1 MSTPDPTP
9 IPLWSNDAECAVIS
23 TIVNNGAAA
32 LDLAIDL
39 VQEDWFFVPANK
51 AAFQTLKE
59 MGARRQPIDL
69 VTFTEALRQAGHL
82 DKLDG
87 GPGYVATEWSR
98 TSGILSTLEH
108 WSEQVRDY
116 WRRREAANLA
126 RELLDQARNFQDSTN
141 DILDAFEKCLLE
153 LRRDTK
159 EVGLV
164 HCAEA
169 IDEALANIEAHY
181 KNKGAVLGLTTGF
194 VDLDRTTDGLHG
206 GQLIIV
212 AARPSMGK
220 SAFAL
225 NIAEHV
231 CTRNNHPVALFT
243 LEMPKVDL
251 MKRLLCSVAN
261 LDLGVTKTGFLNKE
275 QAARLMDV
283 SVELSGAQ
291 LYLDNTPAL
300 NIAAF
305 RSRARRAVH
314 RNGVKLLIVDYLQ
327 LMKGV
332 SKRAS
337 QDRRLEIDE
346 ISSGLKAVA
355 MELNVPVLALAQL
368 NRSAD
373 EASVPKISHLR
384 ESGGIENDA
393 DVVALLHRPERLTK
407 DPDKLADLK
416 GKAFLYIEKNRNGG
430 TGDIELHF
438 DGPRYRFT
446 GVTQKLYSNNQ
457 AERQQKR
464 PAPSSPRYKP
474 NNFNDTDG
482 D

>member
-1 MSTPDPTP
+1 MTPDNAA

-23 TIVNNGAAA
+23 CVVNHGTTA

-39 VQEDWFFVPANK
+39 VHEDWFFVPANK
-51 AAFQTLKE
+51 TAWLTLKE

-69 VTFTEALRQAGHL
+69 TTFTEALQQAGHL
-82 DKLDG
+82 QKLEG
-87 GPGYVATEWSR
+87 GPGYVAAEWAR
-98 TSGILSTLEH
+98 TTGILSTLEH
-108 WSEQVRDY
+108 WTDQVRDY
-116 WRRREAANLA
+116 WRRREAERIG
-126 RELLDQARNFQDSTN
+126 RELTGQARNFQDATN
-141 DILDAFEKCLLE
+141 DILDATEKSLLE

-164 HCAEA
+164 QCADA
-169 IDEALANIEAHY
+169 VNEALASIEAHY
-181 KNKGAVLGLTTGF
+181 KNRGQVLSLTTGF
-194 VDLDRTTDGLHG
+194 VDFDRMTDGLHG

-231 CTRNNHPVALFT
+231 CTQSKLPTALFT

-251 MKRLLCSVAN
+251 MKRLLCSVA
-261 LDLGVTKTGFLNKE
+261 DVSLGVTKTGFMSKND
-275 QAARLMDV
+275 ASRLMDV
-283 SVELSGAQ
+283 SADLSDAP
-291 LYLDNTPAL
+291 LYLDSTPQL
-300 NIAAF
+300 NIASF
-305 RSRARRAVH
+305 RSRARRAVA
-314 RNGVKLLIVDYLQ
+314 RNGVRLLIVDYLQ

-407 DPDKLADLK
+407 DPEKKDKLA
-416 GKAFLYIEKNRNGG
+416 GQAFLYVEKNRNGG
-430 TGDIELHF
+430 TGDIELQF
-438 DGPRYRFT
+438 NGPRYRFT
-446 GVTQKLYSNNQ
+446 GVTQKLFSNNP
-457 AERQQKR
+457 AERQTKR
-464 PAPSSPRYKP
+464 PAPSSPQYKP

>member
-1 MSTPDPTP
+1 MTTDPEQ
-9 IPLWSNDAECAVIS
+9 IPLYSNDAECAVIS
-23 TIVNNGAAA
+23 CVVNNGTAA

-39 VQEDWFFVPANK
+39 VQEAWFNIPAN
-51 AAFQTLKE
+51 AAAWRTLRE

-69 VTFTEALRQAGHL
+69 VTFTEALRQNGEL
-82 DKLDG
+82 QKIEG
-87 GPGYVATEWSR
+87 GPGYVASEWSR
-98 TSGILSTLEH
+98 TTGLLSTLEH
-108 WSEQVRDY
+108 WAEQVRDY
-116 WRRREAANLA
+116 WRRREAVRIG
-126 RELLDQARNFQDSTN
+126 RELMGAARNFQDPTN
-141 DILDAFEKCLLE
+141 DILDATEKSLLE

-159 EVGLV
+159 EIGLV
-164 HCAEA
+164 QCADA
-169 IDEALANIEAHY
+169 VNEALASIEAHY
-181 KNKGAVLGLTTGF
+181 KNRGQVLGLTTGF
-194 VDLDRTTDGLHG
+194 VDFDRMTDGLHG

-231 CTRNNHPVALFT
+231 CTHTKHPVALFT

-251 MKRLLCSVAN
+251 MKRLLCSVADVN
-261 LDLGVTKTGFLNKE
+261 LGVTKTGFMSKTE
-275 QAARLMDV
+275 ASRLMDV
-283 SVELSGAQ
+283 SADLSDAP
-291 LYLDNTPAL
+291 LYLDSTPSL
-300 NIAAF
+300 NIASF
-305 RSRARRAVH
+305 RSRARRAVA
-314 RNGVKLLIVDYLQ
+314 RSGVRLLIVDYLQ

-407 DPDKLADLK
+407 DPEKKDKLA
-416 GKAFLYIEKNRNGG
+416 GQAFLYVEKNRNGG
-430 TGDIELHF
+430 TGDIELQF
-438 DGPRYRFT
+438 NGPRYRFT
-446 GVTQKLYSNNQ
+446 GVTQKLFSNNQ
-457 AERQQKR
+457 AERQTKR
-464 PAPSSPRYKP
+464 PAPSSPQYKP
-474 NNFNDTDG
+474 NNYNDTDG

>member
-1 MSTPDPTP
+1 MNPDPST
-9 IPLWSNDAECAVIS
+9 IPLYSNDAECAVIS
-23 TIVNNGAAA
+23 CVVNNGAAA

-39 VQEDWFFVPANK
+39 VHEEWFNIPVNAT
-51 AAFQTLKE
+51 AWRTLKE

-69 VTFTEALRQAGHL
+69 TTFTDALSQSGEL
-82 DKLDG
+82 QKIEG
-87 GPGYVATEWSR
+87 GPGYVVSEWAR
-98 TSGILSTLEH
+98 TSGLLSTLEH
-108 WSEQVRDY
+108 WTDQVRDY
-116 WRRREAANLA
+116 WRRREAVRIG
-126 RELLDQARNFQDSTN
+126 RELMGQARNFQDATN
-141 DILDAFEKCLLE
+141 DILDGIEKSLLE

-164 HCAEA
+164 QCADA
-169 IDEALANIEAHY
+169 INEALASIEAHY
-181 KNKGAVLGLTTGF
+181 NNKGQVLGLTTGF
-194 VDLDRTTDGLHG
+194 HDFDRMTDGLHG
-206 GQLIIV
+206 GQLIII

-231 CTRNNHPVALFT
+231 CTQSKLPTALFT

-251 MKRLLCSVAN
+251 MKRLLCSVADVN
-261 LDLGVTKTGFLNKE
+261 LGVTKTGFMSRE
-275 QAARLMDV
+275 AATHLMDV
-283 SVELSGAQ
+283 SVELSSAP
-291 LYLDNTPAL
+291 LYLDSTPGL
-300 NIAAF
+300 NIATF
-305 RSRARRAVH
+305 RSRARRAVA
-314 RNGVKLLIVDYLQ
+314 RNGVALLIVDYLQ

-355 MELNVPVLALAQL
+355 MELNVPVIALAQL

-393 DVVALLHRPERLTK
+393 DVVGLLHRPERLTK
-407 DPDKLADLK
+407 DPDKREKLA
-416 GKAFLYIEKNRNGG
+416 GQAFLYIEKNRNGG
-430 TGDIELHF
+430 TGDIELQF
-438 DGPRYRFT
+438 NGPRYRFT
-446 GVTQKLYSNNQ
+446 GVTQKLFSNNQ
-457 AERQQKR
+457 AERQTKR
-464 PAPSSPRYKP
+464 PAPSSPQYKP

-482 D
+482 A